1 MKRLAVT
8 LFVLPDGRYVFQ
20 RRTKD
25 APVNAGLL
33 GFFGGHVEDGESFD
47 EAVRRETKEETSLDV
62 DKLNFVFRETFTVER
77 EGERAEYC
85 LYEVAVSNINFK
97 VYEGVRAE
105 AYSLDEVIA
114 RSDLT
119 SSVKYVVEKLK
130 GVKHV

>member
-8 LFVLPDGRYVFQ
+8 LFVLPDGRFIFQ

-33 GFFGGHVEDGESFD
+33 GFFGGRIEEGESAD
-47 EAVRRETKEETSLDV
+47 QAVRRETGEETSLDTNE
-62 DKLNFVFRETFTVER
+62 LTFVPKETFSVER
-77 EGERAEYC
+77 EGELVEYC
-85 LYEVAVSNINFK
+85 LYEVAIADNNFD

-105 AYSLDEVIA
+105 AYSLDEVIT

-119 SSVKYVVEKLK
+119 SSVKYVVEKLQ
-130 GVKHV
+130 GAKHV